1 MPLPNKSRYTI
12 AEAAKFIK
20 SATGEAVTEAQILDW
35 GTQGLYRLH
44 LAIEHCN
51 IRPIGETE
59 NIQVRDS
66 ITELRLS
73 SGQAAILGR
82 GERVGVSACW
92 HNGVACNFVRRSTY
106 DSSWRPDSVSFGAAG
121 LVLLGAELAAFTASI
136 AKPPQTAPATDT
148 ATPAPVEPLVT
159 ASDGTAP
166 LPAVPNWKMLIQA
179 EAAELF
185 LRLLASGANPTPHSL
200 VKPMANWCRDNEI
213 KTDGN
218 INPSEGYIR
227 THVLGGGHWTPPTMN
242 REQARKHVAQV
253 AQTKVA
259 QVAQ

>member
-1 MPLPNKSRYTI
+1 MTE
-12 AEAAKFIK
+12 AEALKRFI
-20 SATGEAVTEAQILDW
+20 
-35 GTQGLYRLH
+35 
-44 LAIEHCN
+44 
-51 IRPIGETE
+51 P
-59 NIQVRDS
+59 
-66 ITELRLS
+66 
-73 SGQAAILGR
+73 ILGR
-82 GERVGVSACW
+82 ISTPYERATIVMRVNERINDTQRTSLLGVTRR
-92 HNGVACNFVRRSTY
+92 HVAALAWPSDPVQAKQFEDKLNAAVDAGDFVSLIRDGKHLQIEELLAWPDCPSIA
-106 DSSWRPDSVSFGAAG
+106 PDSPLTFW
-121 LVLLGAELAAFTASI
+121 LGE
-136 AKPPQTAPATDT
+136 PAPAQSP
-148 ATPAPVEPLVT
+148 ARPAPVPP
-159 ASDGTAP
+159 ASDCPSP

-200 VKPMANWCRDNEI
+200 VKPMAKWCRDNEI

-227 THVLGGGHWTPPTMN
+227 THVLGGDHWTPPTMN